1 MGQILVGFKSKGVA
15 YLLLIFLG
23 WLGVHRFYLGKVGTG
38 ILYFFTL
45 GLLGFGL
52 LYDLFTLGNQV
63 DVYNLMRGNLL
74 GGSQNNNTNNNA
86 NNIVVNVPSQEK
98 VAEKSTSEKLQELA
112 ELKDRGIL
120 TQEEFDSEKKK
131 IIG

>member
-1 MGQILVGFKSKGVA
+1 LVGFKSKGVA

-120 TQEEFDSEKKK
+120 SQEEFDSEKKK

>member
-1 MGQILVGFKSKGVA
+1 MVGFKSKGVA

-38 ILYFFTL
+38 ILYFFTF

>member
-1 MGQILVGFKSKGVA
+1 LVGFKSKGVA

>member
-1 MGQILVGFKSKGVA
+1 MVGFKSKGVA

-74 GGSQNNNTNNNA
+74 GGSQSNNTNNNA

>member
-1 MGQILVGFKSKGVA
+1 MVGFKSKGVA

-74 GGSQNNNTNNNA
+74 GGSQSNNTNNNA

-120 TQEEFDSEKKK
+120 TQEEFETEKKK

>member
-1 MGQILVGFKSKGVA
+1 MVGFKSKGVA

>member
-1 MGQILVGFKSKGVA
+1 MVGFKSKGVA

-120 TQEEFDSEKKK
+120 TQEEFETEKKK

>member
-1 MGQILVGFKSKGVA
+1 MVGFKSKGVA

-120 TQEEFDSEKKK
+120 SQEEFDSEKKK

>member
-1 MGQILVGFKSKGVA
+1 LVGFKSKGVA

-98 VAEKSTSEKLQELA
+98 VTEKSTSEKLQELA

>member
-1 MGQILVGFKSKGVA
+1 LVGFKSKGVA

-74 GGSQNNNTNNNA
+74 GGSQSNNTNNNA